1 MQSQY
6 LPTPGA
12 SPIFDVTHVDEPP
25 VEAPAAAPVDTIWL
39 INPANLADVHELT
52 PAVAATMP
60 TRSTT
65 TPRDTLQAGALLV
78 SRGLPV
84 AVANTILDASGSVLV
99 FEAETTAEQYEYAPA
114 DAEYLRL
121 TVPTMDDPALELLRC
136 TALVIEC
143 TSHDQGWA
151 TDAPELNGSYNRCY
165 SWAEFQVSAPDG
177 TLLLPR
183 REACRNLR
191 ASGSYRHH
199 LQYVTDP
206 AVLRLLLT
214 PGNQVSLHLR
224 AMYGG
229 WSNQA
234 SYGRLA
240 LVYTVGL
247 NENSM

>member
-1 MQSQY
+1 MLSQY
-6 LPTPGA
+6 LPPPGA
-12 SPIFDVTHVDEPP
+12 SPIFDFTHVDEPP
-25 VEAPAAAPVDTIWL
+25 DEAPAAAPTDTIWL
-39 INPANLADVHELT
+39 VNPAKLTDVQELT

-65 TPRDTLQAGALLV
+65 TPSDIIEAGAHLV

-84 AVANTILDASGSVLV
+84 AVVNAILDASGSVLV
-99 FEAETTAEQYEYAPA
+99 FDAETTAEEYEYAPA
-114 DAEYLRL
+114 DVEYLRL
-121 TVPTMDDPALELLRC
+121 TVPTMDHRALEFLRC

-151 TDAPELNGSYNRCY
+151 TDEPELNGSYNGCF
-165 SWAEFQVSAPDG
+165 SWAEFQVSGPDG
-177 TLLLPR
+177 MVLLPR

-199 LQYVTDP
+199 MQYVTDP
-206 AVLRLLLT
+206 TVLRLLLT

-224 AMYGG
+224 AEYGG

-234 SYGRLA
+234 TYGRLA

-247 NENSM
+247 NEDST